1 MVRIKELG
9 LKNGP
14 VFLLPKTV
22 FFPINLQLTQ
32 RSSFLNFLA
41 LFFGQGV
48 KKMKRLITIL
58 VAVMLSL
65 SSLMAQGATEEKAVK
80 INVISRE
87 EGSGTRGA
95 FVELTGVEEKVD
107 GVKVDQTTLDAEI
120 ASSTSVVIT
129 TVAGDKNAI
138 GYISLGS
145 LNDTVKAMEVDGT
158 YPTVDTVKS
167 GEYKIAR
174 PFVVAYMSLSDVA
187 EDFLSFVMSKS
198 GQDIIQGKGYI
209 KVNETEE
216 GYSASMKSGTLTIS
230 GSSSVYPVMEKLTEA
245 YSALNPDVKITL
257 MQSDSTTGVNDA
269 ISGKSDLGLSS
280 RELKD
285 SEKEKGLTPKV
296 IALDGI
302 AVIVNKENSVNGLS
316 TETIKDIYKG
326 NITTWEG
333 L

>member
-1 MVRIKELG
+1 M
-9 LKNGP
+9 
-14 VFLLPKTV
+14 
-22 FFPINLQLTQ
+22 
-32 RSSFLNFLA
+32 
-41 LFFGQGV
+41 
-48 KKMKRLITIL
+48 KKLITIL

-65 SSLMAQGATEEKAVK
+65 SSLMAQGNTEEKAAK

-87 EGSGTRGA
+87 EGSGTKGA

-129 TVAGDKNAI
+129 TVAGDKSAI

-145 LNDTVKAMEVDGT
+145 LNDTVKAIEVDGT

>member
-1 MVRIKELG
+1 M
-9 LKNGP
+9 
-14 VFLLPKTV
+14 
-22 FFPINLQLTQ
+22 
-32 RSSFLNFLA
+32 
-41 LFFGQGV
+41 
-48 KKMKRLITIL
+48 
-58 VAVMLSL
+58 
-65 SSLMAQGATEEKAVK
+65 
-80 INVISRE
+80 
-87 EGSGTRGA
+87 
-95 FVELTGVEEKVD
+95 
-107 GVKVDQTTLDAEI
+107 
-120 ASSTSVVIT
+120 
-129 TVAGDKNAI
+129 
-138 GYISLGS
+138 
-145 LNDTVKAMEVDGT
+145 DGT

-230 GSSSVYPVMEKLTEA
+230 GPSSVYPVMEKLTEA

-285 SEKEKGLTPKV
+285 SEKEKGLTPQV

-326 NITTWEG
+326 DITTWEG